1 MMTELYWYR
10 VTAFQSCYSFRVKLQ
25 LGNNLYLCQFRLKLL
40 HSVYI
45 SVFFGNSSVSEWTHW
60 LCSYFSCT
68 LCHSPEP
75 SSFIYFLCLMP
86 NQTFLQLS
94 NPLPHPLSLS
104 VSLSSSFPLQCIDWL
119 EARQTIQLDNVFSC
133 CPPLRETN
141 TIETEQNGPV
151 IHPHMQTLLN
161 WAQTFCVVCNF
172 RNFSSTQLSF
182 SIMQAFYRPITEATS
197 LCCCTQVS

>member
-1 MMTELYWYR
+1 MNELTDSALTFPAHYATPPSRPPSYTFC
-10 VTAFQSCYSFRVKLQ
+10 VSCLIKP
-25 LGNNLYLCQFRLKLL
+25 
-40 HSVYI
+40 
-45 SVFFGNSSVSEWTHW
+45 SSSS
-60 LCSYFSCT
+60 LT
-68 LCHSPEP
+68 LCH
-75 SSFIYFLCLMP
+75 
-86 NQTFLQLS
+86 T
-94 NPLPHPLSLS
+94 LSLS

-172 RNFSSTQLSF
+172 RNFSSAQLSF